1 MAQDMAAFLEELLE
15 AGFSWDEAEL
25 AGLVDQLAALG
36 GSPVADL
43 AHGFAGVRL
52 RLQTGEMGDPLRRE
66 VEAVIYPRLWKVLEA
81 VWAGLPEGE
90 QRARVQVLNR
100 RLARLLAA
108 EADPILSGD
117 TPVPPG

>member
-1 MAQDMAAFLEELLE
+1 LAPDVIAFLEELFE
-15 AGFSWDEAEL
+15 AGFTWDEAEL
-25 AGLVDQLAALG
+25 ADLVDRLVALG
-36 GSPVADL
+36 GSPVAEL

-52 RLQTGEMGDPLRRE
+52 RLETGEMAEPLRRE

-81 VWAGLPEGE
+81 ARAGLPEGE

-108 EADPILSGD
+108 EADVI
-117 TPVPPG
+117 